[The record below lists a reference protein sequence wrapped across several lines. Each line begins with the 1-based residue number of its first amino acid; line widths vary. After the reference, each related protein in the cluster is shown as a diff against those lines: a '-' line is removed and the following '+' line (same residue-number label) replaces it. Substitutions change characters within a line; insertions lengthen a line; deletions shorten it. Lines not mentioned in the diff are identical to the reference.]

1 MRKEH
6 LDLFSELPG
15 NLVLSCFADGASKIT
30 GIFVFF
36 TSDGTEVHVRAAL
49 RFGWKSLTRILQRAV
64 LGDAFACRTAIGIR
78 VVATELLQRLA
89 FWTDVLVVLGIPI
102 KVDTDP
108 SAIPAASLINDW
120 DVGRDLTV
128 YQPTNRASGPSHRQ
142 CPQSTAQDADRTNP
156 DDFIRKISF
165 QISHNWLDQQG
176 PALSCRS
183 ATSQTV

>member
-15 NLVLSCFADGASKIT
+15 NLVLSCFADGASNIT

-102 KVDTDP
+102 KVDTGP

-128 YQPTNRASGPSHRQ
+128 YQPTEHRARVIGSVRDQPLRM
-142 CPQSTAQDADRTNP
+142 
-156 DDFIRKISF
+156 
-165 QISHNWLDQQG
+165 QIELTRMTLF
-176 PALSCRS
+176 ARS
-183 ATSQTV
+183 VFRSPITG